1 MLRFFFDRN
10 APMVH
15 LMNGLALLLLLGL
28 IWRGALGWGGYL
40 IGFSWLF
47 FNLLNWI
54 NWYSP
59 HRGKLGIRIHLQK
72 NVVPVSYLSAAALS
86 LKWAGVS
93 DWVLLGLFL
102 LMIPIY
108 YVSLILLY
116 FHFRDTST
124 MMPSYFSHNFY
135 LKDEER

>member
-15 LMNGLALLLLLGL
+15 LMNGLTLLLLVIL
-28 IWRGALGWGGYL
+28 IWQGALGWGGVL

-54 NWYSP
+54 NWYAP
-59 HRGKLGIRIHLQK
+59 HQGKLGIRIHLQK
-72 NVVPVSYLSAAALS
+72 NVVPVSYMSVVALV
-86 LKWAGVS
+86 LKWMGAS
-93 DWVLLGLFL
+93 NWVLFGIFL
-102 LMIPIY
+102 LMAPIY
-108 YVSLILLY
+108 YVSIILLY
-116 FHFRDTST
+116 FHFRDTSE

-135 LKDEER
+135 LKDEEH